1 MSNRFVMRA
10 LLALVSVVP
19 AFAAPQGKPAA
30 QTGQPAAQPVAKQP
44 SVKSPAEGQALNA
57 IFQAPDVD
65 ARIKAAED
73 FVAKFA
79 DSDFKGLAWMIE
91 AETYRQKN
99 DYIKMIDYGERAL
112 EADPKNYMAMLLLAS
127 GIAQRTREF
136 DLDREE
142 KLGRVEKYARTAMD
156 IVKVAPKPNPQL
168 TDEQWAQAKG
178 SFTAQAHEALAM
190 AAMAR
195 KNNDVA
201 IAEFKI
207 AVESSSPPDPAT
219 QVRLGAV
226 YNEAKRYD
234 DAIAI
239 LEKVMATPDVDSR
252 IRQFAQAERARAL
265 QAKGVKPAAPA
276 PAATPTAPPAPAVAP
291 APAAAPAPAEPK
303 KP

>member
-1 MSNRFVMRA
+1 MSDRFVMRA
-10 LLALVSVVP
+10 LLALLTVVP
-19 AFAAPQGKPAA
+19 VFAAPQGQPAA
-30 QTGQPAAQPVAKQP
+30 QTGQPVAKQP

-57 IFQAPDVD
+57 VFQAPDID
-65 ARIKAAED
+65 ARIKAAEE
-73 FVAKFA
+73 FVTKFA
-79 DSDFKGLAWMIE
+79 DSDFKGLALMVE
-91 AETYRQKN
+91 AEMYRQKN
-99 DYIKMIDYGERAL
+99 NYEKMVIYGERAL

-127 GIAQRTREF
+127 GIAQRTQEF

-156 IVKVAPKPNPQL
+156 IVKAAPKPNPQL

-178 SFTAQAHEALAM
+178 TFNSQAHEALAM

-195 KNNDVA
+195 KNNDAA

-207 AVESSSPPDPAT
+207 AVESSNPPDPAT
-219 QVRLGAV
+219 QARLGRV

-239 LEKVMATPDVDSR
+239 LEKVIATPDIDPR

-265 QAKGVKPAAPA
+265 KAKGVTSSAPA
-276 PAATPTAPPAPAVAP
+276 PSATP
-291 APAAAPAPAEPK
+291 APAAAPAPAAPPAPATAPAPAEPK